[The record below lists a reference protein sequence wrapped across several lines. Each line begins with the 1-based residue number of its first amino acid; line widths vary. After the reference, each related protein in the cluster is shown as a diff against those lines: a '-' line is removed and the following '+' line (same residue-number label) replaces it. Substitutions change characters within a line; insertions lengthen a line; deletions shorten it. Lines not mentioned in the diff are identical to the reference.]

1 MKKTKCGCNQQYFG
15 PCMDGVG
22 LEQEV
27 RGRIWAA
34 CPWAPVASDALLQ
47 LTHILSCRVQFLH
60 YGFLPS
66 CRARPTHVKV
76 KKEVHDIHRHR
87 GYCMLNSFFLHQEC
101 VNESLNLCY
110 GTKWAQ
116 LLPPQKALACRDGSS
131 LGKKKP
137 TQKANNSVLWTS
149 NFFFYTIFYFS
160 YFIYLLL
167 EGCAVCAMVME
178 AVYTTELGKTMAKVP
193 VNPRRLSIC
202 QIFEETWRR
211 LLS

>member
-1 MKKTKCGCNQQYFG
+1 MIKPKCGCNQQYFG

-47 LTHILSCRVQFLH
+47 LTHMLSCRVQFLH
-60 YGFLPS
+60 YGFLPR

-87 GYCMLNSFFLHQEC
+87 GYCMLTSFFLHQEC

-116 LLPPQKALACRDGSS
+116 LLPPQKALACRDSSS
-131 LGKKKP
+131 LGKK
-137 TQKANNSVLWTS
+137 NNPESKQQCSVDKQLLFLYHLLL
-149 NFFFYTIFYFS
+149 FF
-160 YFIYLLL
+160 YFIYLLV

-178 AVYTTELGKTMAKVP
+178 AVYTTELSKIHGKSP
-193 VNPRRLSIC
+193 
-202 QIFEETWRR
+202 FE
-211 LLS
+211 S